1 MASVRGVFK
10 REMVEKYSRF
20 VDADLLL
27 EWLSRPLPQYFR
39 VNTLKARCPSEVV
52 AKLSEREVR
61 VEKLPWFEFGYRVIE
76 GSVTKS
82 IEHSLGY
89 IYVQDG
95 GSMMP
100 PLALEVEENST
111 VIDLC
116 AAPGSKATQIAQLMG
131 NTGAIVANDV
141 SYERIK
147 LLVYNVQRMGAY
159 NTVVTMMDGRA
170 IPKKTTTRF
179 DFVLVD
185 APCSSIGE
193 VRRTWRPAL
202 RWSQRAVEGFSRLQ
216 KQLLAA
222 GFELLKPGGVL
233 VYSTCTFDPEE
244 NEEVVDYLLRSRD
257 DADIE
262 AISIRGARWSPGLVK
277 WPGGEYL
284 SELRKTARVYPFHN
298 DTGGY
303 YIARVR
309 RR

>member
-1 MASVRGVFK
+1 LARGAGAFK
-10 REMVEKYSRF
+10 REMVEKYSSF
-20 VDADLLL
+20 VDVELLL
-27 EWLSRPLPQYFR
+27 KWLSKPLPQSFR
-39 VNTLKARCPSEVV
+39 VNTLKVRDPEEVIAR
-52 AKLSEREVR
+52 LSDRGVR
-61 VEKLPWFEFGYRVIE
+61 VEKLPWFEFGYRVVE
-76 GSVTKS
+76 GAVTKS

-100 PLALEVEENST
+100 PLALEVEEDST

-116 AAPGSKATQIAQLMG
+116 AAPGSKATQIAQLMD
-131 NTGAIVANDV
+131 NTGGLVANDV
-141 SYERIK
+141 SRERVK

-170 IPKKTTTRF
+170 IPRKTTTRF

-185 APCSSIGE
+185 VPCSSIGE
-193 VRRTWRPAL
+193 VRRTWGPAL
-202 RWSQRAVEGFSRLQ
+202 KWSQKAVKGFSRLQ

-244 NEEVVDYLLRSRD
+244 NEEVVDHLLRARD
-257 DADIE
+257 DAELE
-262 AISIRGARWSPGLVK
+262 AVSIRGAKCSPGLVK

-284 SELRKTARVYPFHN
+284 SELKRTARVYPFHN